1 MELVGAFFLGGAI
14 CAAVEAVRRAL
25 RLGAGT
31 AVALCIVLGAL
42 LTATGLIVPLLEIGH
57 AGVIVMV
64 VDCGEAIFA
73 SFDQLFAA
81 DPDRI
86 VRFLRDMGVIVGAG
100 MLAGVIRGL
109 KAGRRRRGSCA
120 QEGDGAL

>member
-14 CAAVEAVRRAL
+14 CAVAEAARHIL
-25 RLGAGT
+25 RLDAAA
-31 AVALCIVLGAL
+31 AVALCIVSGAL
-42 LTATGLIVPLLEIGH
+42 LTATGLIVPLLEVGH

-73 SFDQLFAA
+73 SLDQLFVA
-81 DPDRI
+81 DADRI

-100 MLAGVIRGL
+100 MLAGVMRGV
-109 KAGRRRRGSCA
+109 KAGRQRRGRCA

>member
-14 CAAVEAVRRAL
+14 CAAAEVVRRVL
-25 RLGAGT
+25 RLDAGIV
-31 AVALCIVLGAL
+31 VAFCIVLGAL
-42 LTATGLIVPLLEIGH
+42 LTATGFIVPLLAVGD

-100 MLAGVIRGL
+100 MLAGVIRGV
-109 KAGRRRRGSCA
+109 KASRRRRGRCA